1 VNIEDKLDSTLLIT
15 SLLML
20 LKKSLLY
27 KKKSIIII
35 KKLEI
40 KMINSG
46 KADFPRLLN
55 KRKLPKIPRM
65 VHCPGLETKNEEYY
79 TPKDLILGN
88 YINIYNRKCLIVSC
102 DEFTKNWYKEK

>member
-1 VNIEDKLDSTLLIT
+1 MTLYNFSWYLKENAWIFDFILYKRTKLKMLIIIIIKFFHFPNKVNIEDKLDSTLLIT

-40 KMINSG
+40 KIINSG
-46 KADFPRLLN
+46 
-55 KRKLPKIPRM
+55 I
-65 VHCPGLETKNEEYY
+65 
-79 TPKDLILGN
+79 
-88 YINIYNRKCLIVSC
+88 
-102 DEFTKNWYKEK
+102 